1 MNHDYSLRV
10 GKCLRVQW
18 GQAPPPIP
26 HRKFRRVQ
34 RRRACVQGGGGGKVH
49 VGQLQDSRTARRGSG
64 QTRGGGDGAGMR
76 RAVRDGIQEK
86 GAAGVGID

>member
-1 MNHDYSLRV
+1 M
-10 GKCLRVQW
+10 
-18 GQAPPPIP
+18 
-26 HRKFRRVQ
+26 
-34 RRRACVQGGGGGKVH
+34 QGGGGGKVH
-49 VGQLQDSRTARRGSG
+49 VGRLQDSRAARRGSG